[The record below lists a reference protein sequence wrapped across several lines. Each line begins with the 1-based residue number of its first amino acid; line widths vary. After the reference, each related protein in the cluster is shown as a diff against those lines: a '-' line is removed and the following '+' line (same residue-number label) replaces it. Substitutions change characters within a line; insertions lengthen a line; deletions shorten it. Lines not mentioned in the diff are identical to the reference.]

1 MGDIFETLYVRVCV
15 VYGGHRLR
23 TKSTSWVL
31 ISFSHE
37 FRFFSPYYF
46 DVEGRNMGAL
56 YHLVSILI
64 FRQSFYSSLVSTGSY
79 VCDINANCTK
89 TDGSHNCT
97 CREGYTGDGQ
107 SCQGIIFALDW
118 ANIRIKPRAN
128 KKKNLFP
135 QKLRNIMLVSLSSNL
150 WAIHFCPQ
158 MSLSVAMA
166 TMFAML
172 IPTVTTQMVLI
183 FVPAKKDT
191 LEMDSHVKVN
201 KSNLHYLKQAALN
214 ISYRSWKLA
223 HVLET
228 CFHAPLWYFY

>member
-1 MGDIFETLYVRVCV
+1 MKKPERYLRGVTKVLYMGDIFETLYGRVCV

-37 FRFFSPYYF
+37 FPFLSPCYF

-64 FRQSFYSSLVSTGSY
+64 FRQSFYSSLVSAGSY

-150 WAIHFCPQ
+150 LAIHF
-158 MSLSVAMA
+158 
-166 TMFAML
+166 
-172 IPTVTTQMVLI
+172 
-183 FVPAKKDT
+183 
-191 LEMDSHVKVN
+191 
-201 KSNLHYLKQAALN
+201 
-214 ISYRSWKLA
+214 
-223 HVLET
+223 
-228 CFHAPLWYFY
+228 FHRCHWV